1 MQQQYEQENDVLIKQ
16 ETGTSE
22 VVVFVHTIRKNNDKI
37 RLHARH
43 VHADYSPTGAQQ
55 KLVDVLGS

>member
-16 ETGTSE
+16 ETGTSD
-22 VVVFVHTIRKNNDKI
+22 VVVFVHTRKNNDKI